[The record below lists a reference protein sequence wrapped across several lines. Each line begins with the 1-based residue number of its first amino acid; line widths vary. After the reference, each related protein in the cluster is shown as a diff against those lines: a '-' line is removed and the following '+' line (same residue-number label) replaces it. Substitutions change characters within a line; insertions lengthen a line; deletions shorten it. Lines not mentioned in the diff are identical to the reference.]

1 VNRPVDE
8 ATLRQQVG
16 RRIYLRRVWLDLT
29 QQEVADRGGIS
40 RNFVSA
46 IERGAQGLDAW
57 RLWQVAEALGAT
69 LDWVLRGPDDGVTK
83 EVPGRLSRHPQSH
96 DGPEQW
102 T

>member
-29 QQEVADRGGIS
+29 QQEVADKGRVS

-46 IERGAQGLDAW
+46 IERGVQGLDAW
-57 RLWQVAEALGAT
+57 RLWRVAEALGAT

-83 EVPGRLSRHPQSH
+83 PVPGRLSSHPQSL
-96 DGPEQW
+96 DRPE
-102 T
+102 